1 MYRELESETCVA
13 DPDHLRIFRAS
24 EFLHLPVQAL
34 IGFLPQSLFKFGS
47 PSESSTPPTSKLSLR
62 LLPAL
67 IVDNDEDDDGN
78 FTNWMSS
85 YWGHG
90 GRDERAKER
99 KRSFRKSRNSTG
111 DRRASL
117 PCMSQLEAM
126 HLKHP
131 LTPIKL
137 KSHDKGKELRSHP
150 HARRVS
156 SDEYRGNRTGGAES
170 GISTVPD
177 LTESFRRMLR
187 LRRVSSVTDADK
199 AYLICHEELR
209 RRGVEAGKGGQELHC
224 SHHFHKE
231 DQEIHIHDLL

>member
-1 MYRELESETCVA
+1 
-13 DPDHLRIFRAS
+13 
-24 EFLHLPVQAL
+24 
-34 IGFLPQSLFKFGS
+34 
-47 PSESSTPPTSKLSLR
+47 
-62 LLPAL
+62 
-67 IVDNDEDDDGN
+67 
-78 FTNWMSS
+78 
-85 YWGHG
+85 
-90 GRDERAKER
+90 
-99 KRSFRKSRNSTG
+99 
-111 DRRASL
+111 
-117 PCMSQLEAM
+117 M

-187 LRRVSSVTDADK
+187 LRRVSSVTDSDK

-209 RRGVEAGKGGQELHC
+209 RRGVETGKGGQELHC

-231 DQEIHIHDLL
+231 VRRPEQGARPRSRSNAAVCENRKEVPFCSEQEEYRLPRQRLSLRRER